1 MTTYARLVN
10 GFALDCQVAASAAE
24 LAARFHPAWLA
35 ANPFTVVPD
44 GTIHGA
50 RDNGN
55 GTFTNPPPTP
65 VVTVDKI
72 LLRKEARDHV
82 ITALGGSGPGSALL
96 QYYLDIADA
105 NTATTAAARNM
116 RLARDVIR
124 NDMSFTKQETDSLL
138 TALQFAASDRLAV
151 INTWPF
157 VQVT

>member
-10 GFALDCQVAASAAE
+10 GHALDCQTAASATE
-24 LAARFHPAWLA
+24 LAARFHPSWLA

-44 GTIHGA
+44 GTVHGA

-55 GTFTNPPPTP
+55 GTFTNPAPPAP
-65 VVTVDKI
+65 VTADAI
-72 LLRKEARDHV
+72 LQRKEARMHV
-82 ITALGGSGPGSALL
+82 INALGGSGPGSALL

-124 NDMSFTKQETDSLL
+124 NDMSFSKQEADSLL